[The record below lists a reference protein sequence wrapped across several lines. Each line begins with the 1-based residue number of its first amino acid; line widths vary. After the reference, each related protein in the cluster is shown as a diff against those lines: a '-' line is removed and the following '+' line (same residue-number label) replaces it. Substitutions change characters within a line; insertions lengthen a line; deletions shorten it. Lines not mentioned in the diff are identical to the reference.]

1 VWILSEERLRR
12 VEELLLMILDRLNE
26 LEKRIS
32 STDPQS
38 ARVVNIAGKLM
49 FSLSIPAVKAL
60 EAATL
65 ITRLSSSL
73 TTRDDISRTIIEVL
87 AVEEEVTLSELTRL
101 VRKVRGRAS
110 RRIISEKV
118 RMLNEKGIVDIRK
131 AGNRVYV
138 RLKKVEQN

>member
-1 VWILSEERLRR
+1 
-12 VEELLLMILDRLNE
+12 MILDRLNE